1 MTHRPASTE
10 AFLQAVLDN
19 EGLSLGEQKQALHA
33 ALTAV
38 IRKQM
43 IETHARAV
51 DAARTV
57 A

>member
-1 MTHRPASTE
+1 MKRYHASHS
-10 AFLQAVLDN
+10 ALIQAVLEA
-19 EGLSLGEQKQALHA
+19 EGLTLAEQKEALHA

-43 IETHARAV
+43 TETHARAV

-57 A
+57 P

>member
-1 MTHRPASTE
+1 MKQGPASTA
-10 AFLQAVLDN
+10 AFLQAVLET
-19 EGLSLGEQKQALHA
+19 EGLTLDEQRKALHE
-33 ALTAV
+33 ALSAV

>member
-1 MTHRPASTE
+1 MKQRPASTA
-10 AFLQAVLDN
+10 AFLQAVLET
-19 EGLSLGEQKQALHA
+19 EGLTLDEQRKGLHEALS
-33 ALTAV
+33 AV

>member
-1 MTHRPASTE
+1 MKDRPASNS
-10 AFLQAVLDN
+10 AFVLAILEN
-19 EGLSLGEQKQALHA
+19 EGLTLAEQKQALHA

-43 IETHARAV
+43 IETHGIAV

>member
-1 MTHRPASTE
+1 MKHRPASTA
-10 AFLQAVLDN
+10 AFLQAVLET
-19 EGLSLGEQKQALHA
+19 EGLTLDEQRKALHE
-33 ALTAV
+33 ALSAV

>member
-1 MTHRPASTE
+1 MKQRPASTA
-10 AFLQAVLDN
+10 AFLQGVLDA
-19 EGLSLGEQKQALHA
+19 EGLTLDEQRKALHE
-33 ALTAV
+33 ALSAV

>member
-10 AFLQAVLDN
+10 AFLQAVLES
-19 EGLSLGEQKQALHA
+19 EGLSLEEQKQALHA

-38 IRKQM
+38 IRRQM

>member
-1 MTHRPASTE
+1 LT
-10 AFLQAVLDN
+10 LD
-19 EGLSLGEQKQALHA
+19 EQRKALHE
-33 ALTAV
+33 ALSAV

>member
-1 MTHRPASTE
+1 MKQRPASTA
-10 AFLQAVLDN
+10 AFLQAVLET
-19 EGLSLGEQKQALHA
+19 EGLTLDEQRKALHE
-33 ALTAV
+33 ALSAV

>member
-1 MTHRPASTE
+1 MMTRPASTE
-10 AFLQAVLDN
+10 AFLQAVLDS
-19 EGLSLGEQKQALHA
+19 EGLSLDEQRQALHA